1 MAPMYPPEL
10 TAPMREELTQLGVE
24 DLRTPADVD
33 KALGEAKGSVL
44 VVVNSVC
51 GCAAGSARPGVAKAL
66 RHETRPD
73 RAVTVF
79 AGVDRDAAAKARG
92 YFNGYQPS
100 SPQIA
105 LMKDGEVV
113 FMMERHQIEGRDA
126 GMIARELTTA
136 FDRFCAKS

>member
-1 MAPMYPPEL
+1 
-10 TAPMREELTQLGVE
+10 
-24 DLRTPADVD
+24 
-33 KALGEAKGSVL
+33 
-44 VVVNSVC
+44 
-51 GCAAGSARPGVAKAL
+51 VAKAL